1 MLTDKK
7 ISISG
12 VPKLTD
18 TFFFLELLSSFGVEV
33 KGLDNFKNTK
43 KFILNAK
50 KITNNKAPYNLVK
63 KMRAS
68 ILVLGPL
75 LARFKKAKISLPGG
89 CSIGTRPI
97 DIHLKA
103 LSKLGAIINIE
114 NGFVNAE
121 DIYIPP
127 SENPDDVQVLIDSN
141 SERLQKLE
149 PFDAWNGQDLN
160 DLRVMI
166 KAKGK
171 CTTDHI
177 SPAGPWLSLRGHL
190 DKLSDNLLLGAVN
203 AFNDQVGKA
212 KNMLTSKIEN
222 CAQIGREYKKQN
234 ISWIIVGDENYGEGS
249 SREHA
254 AMTPRYLGCVAVI
267 AKSFARIHETN
278 LKKQGVLALTFDN
291 PEDYDKI
298 HEDDLISVN
307 QLNEISTGKPV
318 ECNILHTNETSEKII
333 LNHSFNDLQIEWFK
347 AGSAMNVLRK
357 K

>member
-1 MLTDKK
+1 M
-7 ISISG
+7 
-12 VPKLTD
+12 
-18 TFFFLELLSSFGVEV
+18 
-33 KGLDNFKNTK
+33 
-43 KFILNAK
+43 
-50 KITNNKAPYNLVK
+50 
-63 KMRAS
+63 
-68 ILVLGPL
+68 
-75 LARFKKAKISLPGG
+75 
-89 CSIGTRPI
+89 
-97 DIHLKA
+97 
-103 LSKLGAIINIE
+103 
-114 NGFVNAE
+114 
-121 DIYIPP
+121 
-127 SENPDDVQVLIDSN
+127 
-141 SERLQKLE
+141 QKLE
-149 PFDAWNGQDLN
+149 PFNAWNGQDLN

-212 KNMLTSKIEN
+212 KNMLTNKIEN
-222 CAQIGREYKKQN
+222 CAQIAREYKKQN

-291 PEDYDKI
+291 PEDYNKI
-298 HEDDLISVN
+298 HEDDLISIN
-307 QLNEISTGKPV
+307 QLNDISPDKPV

-333 LNHSFNDLQIEWFK
+333 LNHSFNDLQTEWFK

-357 K
+357 KQKN